1 MKNEMYKEMLDEL
14 VEAIFG
20 MEEITEEIE
29 EVRTENV
36 YDILDDLYNCINLND
51 QNNFKKVKFN

>member
-1 MKNEMYKEMLDEL
+1 MRNEMYKEMLDEL
-14 VEAIFG
+14 VEVIFG

-36 YDILDDLYNCINLND
+36 YDILDDLYDCINLND
-51 QNNFKKVKFN
+51 